1 MDNKMIPF
9 PNGTVKKDIFDA
21 KLFKEMNIFG
31 ERITQSRKHLR
42 LSQKEL
48 SELLKQYNISVN
60 IQTISKWENGTYYP
74 KPDQLFALCYVLGI
88 DNPLLYFTGSVPEP
102 ADYSSQL
109 NQTGLD
115 LLQLMKDAL
124 ISSGRYMPRPKQA
137 SHVNTKIEIS
147 MKVYDE
153 PAAAGPGT
161 SDVEGS
167 FEMIDFPEN
176 LIPAGTDFGIRVSGI
191 SMLPRYCDRQI
202 VWVENVSEIHNG
214 DIGVFF
220 YDGKAYIKKY
230 IEEMPAQDELDDY
243 TDNEGRLYPK
253 VTLYSLNRECS
264 DLDVHV
270 KLGHPF
276 TVIGRVLN

>member
-1 MDNKMIPF
+1 MDNKMIQF
-9 PNGTVKKDIFDA
+9 PSGKTKKEFDA
-21 KLFKEMNIFG
+21 GSFKEMNVLG
-31 ERITQSRKHLR
+31 DRITQARKQLR

-48 SELLKQYNISVN
+48 SELLRKYNISVN
-60 IQTISKWENGTYYP
+60 VQTISKWEKGAYYP
-74 KPDQLFALCYVLGI
+74 KPDQLFALCYGLGI
-88 DNPLLYFTGSVPEP
+88 DNPLLYFTGSSPEP
-102 ADYSSQL
+102 ADYSTQL

-124 ISSGRYMPRPKQA
+124 ISSGRYAPKPKRIPCI
-137 SHVNTKIEIS
+137 NTDVEIA

-167 FEMIDFPEN
+167 YEMIDYPEN
-176 LIPAGTDFGIRVSGI
+176 LIPDGTDFGIRVSGI

-202 VWVENVSEIHNG
+202 VWVENVSEIHHG
-214 DIGVFF
+214 EIGVFF

-230 IEEMPAQDELDDY
+230 MEEIPSQDEIPEY
-243 TDNEGRLYPK
+243 TDENGRVYPK
-253 VTLYSLNRECS
+253 VTLYSLNRDCA

-270 KLGHPF
+270 KLGHSF
-276 TVIGRVLN
+276 SVIGRVLN